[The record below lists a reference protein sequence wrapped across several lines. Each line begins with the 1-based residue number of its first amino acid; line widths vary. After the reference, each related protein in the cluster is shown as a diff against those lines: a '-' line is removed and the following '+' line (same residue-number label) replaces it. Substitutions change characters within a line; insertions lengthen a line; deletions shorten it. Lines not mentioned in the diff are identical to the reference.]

1 VSFSTKESGM
11 DEDLK
16 KQLEQKILRL
26 QALVSSRSKAFC
38 STVNSSE
45 EDVKRE
51 TEIDDL
57 EEEIK
62 DLEKKLAG

>member
-1 VSFSTKESGM
+1 MS
-11 DEDLK
+11 DLK
-16 KQLEQKILRL
+16 ARLEEKALRPKD
-26 QALVSSRSKAFC
+26 LVDSRSKAYC
-38 STVNSSE
+38 SSIISSE

-62 DLEKKLAG
+62 RIEKLL

>member
-1 VSFSTKESGM
+1 MSE
-11 DEDLK
+11 LK
-16 KQLEQKILRL
+16 AQLEKKVLKL
-26 QALVSSRSKAFC
+26 KDLVDSRSKAYC
-38 STVNSSE
+38 SSIISSE

-62 DLEKKLAG
+62 QIEMALLTKK

>member
-1 VSFSTKESGM
+1 MS
-11 DEDLK
+11 DLK
-16 KQLEQKILRL
+16 PQLEEKVLRL
-26 QALVSSRSKAFC
+26 KSLVDSRSKAYC
-38 STVNSSE
+38 SSINSSE

-62 DLEKKLAG
+62 RIEKELLTKK